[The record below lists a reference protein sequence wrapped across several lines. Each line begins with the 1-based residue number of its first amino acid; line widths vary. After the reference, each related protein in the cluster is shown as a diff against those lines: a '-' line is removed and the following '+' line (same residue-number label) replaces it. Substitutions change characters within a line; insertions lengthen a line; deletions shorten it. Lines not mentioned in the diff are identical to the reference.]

1 MDMSVFTDSEVMDQ
15 ISILRTEID
24 KAVNNPSSN
33 ERFLKGLQTEL
44 REWTDELEG
53 RESTPSI
60 VSQSIFPDNAPETDI
75 PDEKFDKSKFVTME
89 QFQCVVSALTKL
101 TETVQN
107 LQRQISNYQ
116 IGRVETIKESVSSD
130 INQEP
135 TTIET
140 IKKTVSSNIN
150 QEPTT
155 ENSDGESSSSIDTTV
170 SNQMKPI
177 MEEIENKPISILNT
191 AYSTSEEPKIQ
202 MLCYYHRKFGNSAKR
217 CAKNCEHSIRHKN
230 ISKNNYE
237 RKLQR
242 LQKQISELR
251 EENSYLRNSRK
262 NAEYAENIATNTG
275 KTNKNKK
282 FKNPASQRPQKHTPI
297 VTKQD
302 VYSPKTSSPLDN
314 ARSNPVNNQQKNN
327 AYRKKHN
334 KIRSNWTTPSAAF
347 QDTSVS
353 ENNFLRASLS
363 SLQMQHE
370 QLKLQLCY
378 NPGPFHPPYNAGFL
392 FNNFSTQKTH

>member
-275 KTNKNKK
+275 KTQEKIRFRNS
-282 FKNPASQRPQKHTPI
+282 PSQRSQKHVQTEK
-297 VTKQD
+297 KQD
-302 VYSPKTSSPLDN
+302 VARQTPRNQNKL
-314 ARSNPVNNQQKNN
+314 RSNVITPAT
-327 AYRKKHN
+327 AY
-334 KIRSNWTTPSAAF
+334 
-347 QDTSVS
+347 QDNDSYVS
-353 ENNFLRASLS
+353 ENNFLKASLS

-370 QLKLQLCY
+370 QLKLQILY
-378 NPGPFHPPYNAGFL
+378 NSRPFHPYDNLYA
-392 FNNFSTQKTH
+392 QRTH